1 MIEAEGL
8 SFSYPNGRKVLK
20 NLSFHVEKGSSIALL
35 GANGSGKSTL
45 LKLISTLSPV
55 DKGKLRVAGIDA
67 DSERNRREIRR
78 HIAYVFQN
86 PDACFV
92 EDTVLEDA
100 MFTPLSYGMD
110 EEDAK
115 RIALS
120 TLDRYGV
127 LDKKDRSI
135 RSLSGGEKERCIL
148 SSISSIPKDI
158 YIFDEVLTFLDEKA
172 RETMLSL
179 ISSLRAEG
187 KTIIFVTHDTEEA
200 LYFESTM
207 LIKDG
212 SILKYG
218 RTEEVLSDMDALD
231 SAGVRRTK
239 SMDVY
244 LALKERGL
252 ELASMPLGKE
262 ELCSLLKM

>member
-20 NLSFHVEKGSSIALL
+20 DMSFHIEKGSSLALL

-45 LKLISTLSPV
+45 LKLVSTLCPV
-55 DKGKLRVAGIDA
+55 DKGKLRIAGIDA
-67 DSERNRREIRR
+67 DSERHRREIRR

-92 EDTVLEDA
+92 EDNVLEEA

-110 EEDAK
+110 EEEAR

-120 TLDRYGV
+120 TLESYGV
-127 LDKKDRSI
+127 LDKRERTV

-179 ISSLRAEG
+179 IYKLRKEG

-200 LYFESTM
+200 LHFDSIM

-218 RTEEVLSDMDALD
+218 RTRDVLADVEALD
-231 SAGVRRTK
+231 AAGVRRTK
-239 SMDVY
+239 AMDIY
-244 LALKERGL
+244 LDLKERGV
-252 ELASMPLGKE
+252 ELSSMPLGKE